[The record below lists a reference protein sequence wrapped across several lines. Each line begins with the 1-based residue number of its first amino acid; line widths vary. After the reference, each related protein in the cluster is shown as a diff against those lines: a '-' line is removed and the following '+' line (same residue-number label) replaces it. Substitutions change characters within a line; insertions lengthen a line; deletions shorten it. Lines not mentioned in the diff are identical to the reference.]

1 MPAFSLNILTFRWM
15 LRKRVRP
22 WALAGPIVILLFC
35 LPLLRPL
42 RHPDP
47 RDVSDNETAR
57 LATVQ
62 AIVERSTLA
71 LDEAHARPIPRM
83 VVSVGNE
90 HYASQAATMS
100 VLLSGAYW
108 VMTKMGLTFADHGP
122 TVSYILTLLGVTI
135 PVAACSGLIYRMA
148 RVFEL
153 SRPKRT
159 ALGLICVFGTGLIS
173 YATVLNPH
181 APAAVLVLCAA
192 ACLIHVTRSPSAVR
206 TSPWLILAGFCA
218 ALASAIDIPAI
229 IFLALFLPV
238 ILALRWPIRM
248 RVAGVALYVIGLSAP
263 LALHSALTVPVT
275 GDLLPLCY
283 HPEMRA
289 NYDPPK
295 PPPATIED
303 DADTF
308 TVSIWHRVGEGIGRC
323 LMALIGEHGL
333 LSHFPILL
341 LGVIGVGTIM
351 HRHWPSATKTLAG
364 ASVAGAIAIV
374 IAFATNKTDW
384 RDAMFAARWFIV
396 FSPMVMFWTGAWL
409 RKPHRVQSWAF
420 MGTGLAFSVLVSL
433 IGATGPWP
441 REGFDRWTVVGA
453 TKNLVSQDTVTRD
466 AIAGRQ

>member
-1 MPAFSLNILTFRWM
+1 MSSFTINLMGFNWTPR
-15 LRKRVRP
+15 RRVRP

-47 RDVSDNETAR
+47 RDISDNETAR

-62 AIVERSTLA
+62 AIVERGTLA
-71 LDEAHARPIPRM
+71 LDDAQVRPIART
-83 VVSVGNE
+83 VITLGNA
-90 HYASQAATMS
+90 HYAPQASTMA

-122 TVSYILTLLGVTI
+122 TVSYVLTLLGVTI

-153 SRPKRT
+153 SRPRRT
-159 ALGLICVFGTGLIS
+159 LLGLICVFGTGLIS

-206 TSPWLILAGFCA
+206 TSPWLMLAGFCA

-229 IFLALFLPV
+229 VFLALFLPV

-283 HPEMRA
+283 HPELRT
-289 NYDPPK
+289 DFEEPK
-295 PPPATIED
+295 PAPAMIED

-308 TVSIWHRVGEGIGRC
+308 TVSIWQRVGESIGRC
-323 LMALIGEHGL
+323 LMAIVGEHGL

-341 LGVIGVGTIM
+341 LGVIGVGKIM

-364 ASVAGAIAIV
+364 ASVVGAIVIV
-374 IAFATNKTDW
+374 IAFATHKTDW
-384 RDAMFAARWFIV
+384 REAMFAARWFIV

-409 RKPHRVQSWAF
+409 RKPHRVQSWVF
-420 MGTGLAFSVLVSL
+420 TGTGLAFSVLVSL

-453 TKNLVSQDTVTRD
+453 TKNLVSQDNATHE

>member
-1 MPAFSLNILTFRWM
+1 MSSFTINLLGFKWTPK
-15 LRKRVRP
+15 KRVRP

-42 RHPDP
+42 SHPDP
-47 RDVSDNETAR
+47 RDISDNETAR

-62 AIVERSTLA
+62 AIVERGTLA
-71 LDEAHARPIPRM
+71 LDPAQTRTIART
-83 VVSVGNE
+83 VVTIGDD
-90 HYASQAATMS
+90 HYAPQAATMS
-100 VLLSGAYW
+100 VLLSIAYW
-108 VMTKMGLTFADHGP
+108 VMTKIGLTFADHGP
-122 TVSYILTLLGVTI
+122 TVSYILTLLGVTV

-192 ACLIHVTRSPSAVR
+192 ACLIHVTRTPSAVK

-218 ALASAIDIPAI
+218 ALAAAIDVPAI
-229 IFLALFLPV
+229 VFLAMFLPV
-238 ILALRWPIRM
+238 IFTLRWPIRM

-275 GDLLPLCY
+275 GDLIPLCY

-289 NYDPPK
+289 DFEPPK
-295 PPPATIED
+295 PPPTVYED
-303 DADTF
+303 DGDTY
-308 TVSIWHRVGEGIGRC
+308 TVSVWQRVGESIGRC
-323 LMALIGEHGL
+323 LMALVGNHGL

-341 LGVIGVGTIM
+341 LGVIGVGKIM

-364 ASVAGAIAIV
+364 ATVVGAVTIV
-374 IAFATNKTDW
+374 IIFATYKTNW
-384 RDAMFAARWFIV
+384 RDAMFATRWFIV

-420 MGTGLAFSVLVSL
+420 MGTGLAFSVIVSL

-441 REGFDRWTVVGA
+441 REGFDRYTVVGA
-453 TKNLVSQDTVTRD
+453 AKNLLSQDNATRE